1 MDTVKN
7 TSSIIASRINCMELI
22 CLKLTIKTN
31 GAYNVFLQRKK
42 TCYDME
48 NWDHYND
55 KERTRFF
62 LARVLFL
69 YFLASL
75 NFYSIIMQLSR
86 EDSSPRSS
94 KAFYCW
100 KNDQS
105 RAS

>member
-1 MDTVKN
+1 
-7 TSSIIASRINCMELI
+7 MELI

-31 GAYNVFLQRKK
+31 GAYNVSLAKK
-42 TCYDME
+42 E
-48 NWDHYND
+48 NSLWHGNWDHYND

-94 KAFYCW
+94 KTFYCW

>member
-1 MDTVKN
+1 
-7 TSSIIASRINCMELI
+7 MELI
-22 CLKLTIKTN
+22 CLTLSIKTN
-31 GAYNVFLQRKK
+31 DAYNVSQRKK
-42 TCYDME
+42 TCYDMA

-94 KAFYCW
+94 KTFNCW
-100 KNDQS
+100 KNDQA